1 MLIKLQWYIII
12 SKEAKELISEGHF
25 ASQTIHERN
34 EMYFTVTVERMLPVV
49 ENKNSVGALEAQ
61 KVARH
66 NTDNIDQTF
75 LC

>member
-1 MLIKLQWYIII
+1 
-12 SKEAKELISEGHF
+12 
-25 ASQTIHERN
+25 
-34 EMYFTVTVERMLPVV
+34 MYFTVTVERMLPVV